1 MIKLSKKEA
10 SELRVTKEKY
20 IELIDKALSAYTHEH
35 IINYFNEVKENGL
48 KEHGFPRLTVSIGIL
63 IAHKRRVELT
73 PLFLEMMEFC
83 CKTIP
88 TVKAAND
95 FSVREIIT
103 CILELENHGAF
114 DKADID
120 RWKGYLRTI
129 DPYTCYNVIAK
140 APTDNVYNWALFT
153 GVSEYMRQYIGL
165 SSTDEFVDVQIAS
178 QLAHLD
184 ENLMYRDAPR
194 FPPMVYDLVSRLLF
208 SLLLHFGYKGKYF
221 DQIDACLKNAGLL
234 SLKMQ
239 SVTGEIPFGGRSN
252 QFILNEGLYA
262 TIFEFEANRYAKEGN
277 IAMAAKFKSRI
288 EEAVAVTEYWFSKN
302 PIHHIKNRFPLE
314 TRYGC
319 EEYGYFDKYM
329 ITTASWL
336 FTAYMLCNEDIPE
349 AEPEKK
355 AEIFITSDE
364 FNKIFIRGNE
374 YAVEFDL
381 NADSQYE
388 ASGLG
393 RVHRRGAP
401 SPICLSL
408 PCGDASRLHYF
419 TSVEASY
426 PISLCAGIIKADAP
440 KFATDAQY
448 TVDSYSVIG
457 DDAFVAITNTFENGE
472 HVHSDYMVTD
482 RGIKINVRG
491 DEGIAF
497 ALPAFCFDG
506 EKQTDITH
514 NGNILTVAYE
524 GWVCKYT
531 ADHAIKQLDAM
542 AYNRNGH
549 YRIFYAEAKDQLTV
563 NIEIF
568 KA

>member
-1 MIKLSKKEA
+1 M
-10 SELRVTKEKY
+10 VTKKKY
-20 IELIDKALSAYTHEH
+20 IDLIEKALSAYTDEH
-35 IINYFNEVKENGL
+35 IKNYFDDEKTNGL
-48 KEHGFPRLTVSIGIL
+48 TEHGFPRLTVSIGIL
-63 IAHKRRVELT
+63 IAHGKRVDLT

-88 TVKAAND
+88 KVKAANE

-103 CILELENHGAF
+103 CILELEKLGAF
-114 DKADID
+114 DKADIA
-120 RWKGYLRTI
+120 RWKGYLATI
-129 DPYTCYNVIAK
+129 EPYSCYKVIAK
-140 APTDNVYNWALFT
+140 TPTDNVYNWALFT
-153 GVSEYMRQYIGL
+153 GVSEYMRQYVGL
-165 SSTDEFVDVQIAS
+165 ADTEEFVDVQIAS

-184 ENLMYRDAPR
+184 ENLMYMDAPR

-208 SLLLHFGYKGKYF
+208 TLLLHFGYKGKYF
-221 DQIDACLKNAGLL
+221 EQLDACIKKAGLL

-252 QFILNEGLYA
+252 QFILNEGLFA
-262 TIFEFEANRYAKEGN
+262 TIFEFKANRYAKEGN
-277 IAMAAKFKSRI
+277 MALAAKFKSRV
-288 EEAVAVTEYWFSKN
+288 EEAVASNEYWFSKD
-302 PIHHIKNRFPLE
+302 PIHHVKNRFPLE

-336 FTAYMLCNEDIPE
+336 FTAYMICNEDIPKVE
-349 AEPEKK
+349 FEEKT
-355 AEIFITSDE
+355 EIFKSSDE
-364 FNKIFIRGNE
+364 FNKIFVRGKE

-381 NADSQYE
+381 NAGPAYDTN
-388 ASGLG
+388 GLG

-408 PCGDASRLHYF
+408 PCGDTSKLHYF
-419 TSVEASY
+419 TNIESSL
-426 PISLCAGIIKADAP
+426 PISLCSGIIKDGVP
-440 KFATDAQY
+440 KFATDTQY
-448 TVDSYSVIG
+448 TVNSYSVVG
-457 DDAFVAITNTFENGE
+457 DDAFVSLTNTFEGGAQ
-472 HVHSDYMVTD
+472 VHSDYKVTND
-482 RGIKINVRG
+482 GVEIGVRG
-491 DEGIAF
+491 DEQIAF

-506 EKQTDITH
+506 ETYTNISH
-514 NGNILTVAYE
+514 NGNTLTVAYE

-531 ADHAIKQLDAM
+531 ADCAIKSLDTT

-549 YRIFYAEAKDQLTV
+549 YRVFYADADKQLKI